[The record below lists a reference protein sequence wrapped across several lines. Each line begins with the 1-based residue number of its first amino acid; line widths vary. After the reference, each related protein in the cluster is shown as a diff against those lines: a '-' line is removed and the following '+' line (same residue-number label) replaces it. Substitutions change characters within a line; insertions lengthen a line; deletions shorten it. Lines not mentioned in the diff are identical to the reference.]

1 MIAKSLSPT
10 SGTVISPACSAR
22 REMLSDYR
30 PSRRQNRRSG
40 PRTRDPAN
48 DAGVARTPDHTL
60 LPPIRHTESYTGA
73 YSCRHGSFTSLAL
86 AGKSAQ
92 VNIRSLASRA
102 VWAPVG
108 GDVNLKTILGWAAV
122 AFIVWWVV
130 EQPTDAAHL

>member
-1 MIAKSLSPT
+1 V
-10 SGTVISPACSAR
+10 GCSTTHQTMNATAAH
-22 REMLSDYR
+22 
-30 PSRRQNRRSG
+30 
-40 PRTRDPAN
+40 PRM
-48 DAGVARTPDHTL
+48 VF
-60 LPPIRHTESYTGA
+60 
-73 YSCRHGSFTSLAL
+73 SFTSLAL

-130 EQPTDAAHL
+130 EQPTDAAHLVHNIGVFLSSLATGLSHFVASI